1 MIKIAKTLN
10 LKRELSNIQKGY
22 AEVVYTIPKSN
33 KEFIGEVMAETF
45 VTYTD
50 FEKDEVHTVKRWV
63 AYRDL
68 PVGRGRIIAGRLTGY
83 RTRKEALAALD
94 EYIETLA
101 LLKKNDDE

>member
-1 MIKIAKTLN
+1 MK

-22 AEVVYTIPKSN
+22 AEVMYTNPGN
-33 KEFIGEVMAETF
+33 DKEFVGEVMTETF
-45 VTYTD
+45 VAYTD

-68 PVGRGRIIAGRLTGY
+68 SRGRGRIIVGRLTGY

-94 EYIETLA
+94 EYMETLA
-101 LLKKNDDE
+101 LLKKNSDE